1 MRQSIKKQKGISAV
15 IVTIGLIVILGMSGL
30 VFDLGNSYLNRTRLQ
45 NALDAAV
52 LSGAKTLDVNG
63 STTADAEA
71 EVLATFALNYAGAI
85 DETVVPTVEF
95 SQTLDPFVPGAIEP
109 DARYVRAN
117 LNNVPMPSTLIR
129 VLPGIDENTLAI
141 AGSAVA
147 GPSPPLGPEFCNVA
161 PLLMCGDPS
170 DTDCSD
176 NECFGYTFGDEEGIE
191 LKTHSGNSND
201 WEVGPGNFQLI
212 QLDCGPGGSCVRD
225 NLAGDYNGCATVGDS
240 VTTKPGNTV
249 GPTAQGFNTRF
260 GIYQGAGMN
269 PVDYPPDTVTHS
281 NHGSFWHDNYLDK
294 QQNHDFDFEPIE
306 NGGLGVA
313 GRRILAVPIGLCTGT
328 TNGQGQVQV
337 LGMGC
342 FFMTKEAS
350 HQGNTQT
357 IYGQLIGECEA
368 DGSISEHPP
377 APGTTGSILYK
388 IILYKDPDSRDT

>member
-1 MRQSIKKQKGISAV
+1 
-15 IVTIGLIVILGMSGL
+15 
-30 VFDLGNSYLNRTRLQ
+30 
-45 NALDAAV
+45 
-52 LSGAKTLDVNG
+52 
-63 STTADAEA
+63 
-71 EVLATFALNYAGAI
+71 
-85 DETVVPTVEF
+85 
-95 SQTLDPFVPGAIEP
+95 
-109 DARYVRAN
+109 
-117 LNNVPMPSTLIR
+117 MPSTLTR
-129 VLPGIDENTLAI
+129 VLPGINEDSLAI
-141 AGSAVA
+141 AGTAVA

-176 NECFGYTFGDEEGIE
+176 NECFGYTFEDEEEIE
-191 LKTHSGNSND
+191 LKTHSGNSNE

-225 NLAGDYNGCATVGDS
+225 NLAGDYNGCATVGET

-260 GIYQGAGMN
+260 NEYQG
-269 PVDYPPDTVTHS
+269 PVSPEEYPPDVLVDPMWYSEYIDPNTGPRLLT
-281 NHGSFWHDNYLDK
+281 
-294 QQNHDFDFEPIE
+294 IE
-306 NGGLGVA
+306 EGGYAVP

-328 TNGQGQVQV
+328 TNGQGEVQV

-342 FFMTKEAS
+342 FFMTQKAS
-350 HQGNTQT
+350 HKGNTQT

-377 APGTTGSILYK
+377 APGSTGSVLYK